1 MSWKAE
7 LLQERLYR
15 RAANPLRY
23 SRWHRGQDV
32 LFRDIRQT
40 VVAVGGNWSGKSQWL
55 GMELAGA
62 ASGTHPIEWKYPLVG
77 LPIRVLG
84 EPRIFR
90 DVLQP
95 IIRQYLP
102 QGALIGNTWVTSWGC
117 DSLWRLSNGS
127 RIEFISP
134 DMDPDDLEGTT
145 LAILAVDELA
155 PQQLIDKCRMR
166 LRDSRM
172 FALHGY
178 GGKELYAFTPLQG
191 TTYLHDRFVANVDS
205 AVCGVHNMPIW
216 MNCKCLT
223 PEEHGQDC
231 WCNGGF
237 KSKLEIEDYLSRS
250 RKSERQAR
258 EFGEWMFLS
267 RRIFPYFKREVH
279 VFDPLK
285 MPGWV
290 NGKPV
295 HASLYVGCD
304 PHDARPDF
312 VQFWLCLPDNR
323 LYLLDELPS
332 YHEGDF
338 KGRFFETIGD
348 YYRATAVSAK
358 AINVVLRRLD
368 LPVSAMVMDPFRGA
382 MHIHDQGIKVVDD
395 YNKALQADW
404 PGGPKFMLA
413 PPDKDDAY
421 SIKAGERKIND
432 RLYYT
437 DTVKPGMY
445 FADRCANTIR
455 AIENSLRKEELDDE
469 TKPIPEEA
477 EEKLKDG
484 RDPIRYML
492 LCKPHFTPKRTR
504 EELLRREAARR
515 APSTRVI

>member
-1 MSWKAE
+1 MNRKAE
-7 LLQERLYR
+7 LLRERQYR
-15 RAANPLRY
+15 RAINPLRY
-23 SRWHRGQDV
+23 ARWHRGQDV
-32 LFRDIRQT
+32 LFRDMRQT
-40 VVAVGGNWSGKSQWL
+40 EVAVGGNWSAKTYWL

-62 ASGTHPIEWKYPLVG
+62 ASGTHPVPGKYPIG
-77 LPIRVLG
+77 ALPIRVLG

-102 QGALIGNTWVTSWGC
+102 AGMLMGHTWVTSWGC

-155 PQQLIDKCRMR
+155 PQQLIEKCRMR

-172 FALHGY
+172 FAHHGY

-191 TTYLHDRFVANVDS
+191 TTYLHDRFISNVDS
-205 AVCGVHNMPIW
+205 ATCCVLNMPIW
-216 MNCKCLT
+216 MNCRCLT
-223 PEEHGQDC
+223 PEDHGTDC
-231 WCNGGF
+231 RCNGGF
-237 KSKLEIEDYLSRS
+237 KSRAEIVDYLSRCLA
-250 RKSERQAR
+250 SERRAR

-279 VFDPLK
+279 VFDPQT
-285 MPGWV
+285 MPGWT
-290 NGKPV
+290 NGKPD

-312 VQFWLCLPDNR
+312 VQFWACLPGNR
-323 LYLLDELPS
+323 LYQLDELPS

-348 YYRATAVSAK
+348 YYRATIVSAK
-358 AINVVLRRLD
+358 AINAVLRRLN
-368 LPVSAMVMDPFRGA
+368 LPVEAMVMDPFRGA
-382 MHIHDQGIKVVDD
+382 MHVHDAGIKVVDD
-395 YNKALQADW
+395 YNKALEADW
-404 PGGPKFMLA
+404 PGGPKFLLA

-432 RLYYT
+432 RLYYNET
-437 DTVKPGMY
+437 IKPGMY
-445 FADRCANTIR
+445 FANRCSNTIR
-455 AIENSLRKEELDDE
+455 AVENSLRQDEGDDE

-477 EEKLKDG
+477 ELKLKDG

-492 LCKPHFTPKRTR
+492 LCDPRFIPHRSQAER
-504 EELLRREAARR
+504 LRREAARR
-515 APSTRVI
+515 PPSTRVA